1 MVVVSGGE
9 HVDVIIGAAVAD
21 GKVTPKVQSL
31 IKILLKYQ
39 KTEDFRAII
48 FVERVV
54 TALVLPKVT
63 VHRIHINSG
72 LVCSFFILLLICFM
86 HVGFCRASIIEFRQI
101 CNFDW
106 AQQQS
111 RNANQPNARYNCPIP
126 RWPGMLDCYVIPSNA
141 LAYLIDLLCEFYL
154 GDCFSCH

>member
-72 LVCSFFILLLICFM
+72 LVCSCF
-86 HVGFCRASIIEFRQI
+86 HTSVNLFYACRFL
-101 CNFDW
+101 
-106 AQQQS
+106 QS
-111 RNANQPNARYNCPIP
+111 
-126 RWPGMLDCYVIPSNA
+126 
-141 LAYLIDLLCEFYL
+141 F
-154 GDCFSCH
+154 HH